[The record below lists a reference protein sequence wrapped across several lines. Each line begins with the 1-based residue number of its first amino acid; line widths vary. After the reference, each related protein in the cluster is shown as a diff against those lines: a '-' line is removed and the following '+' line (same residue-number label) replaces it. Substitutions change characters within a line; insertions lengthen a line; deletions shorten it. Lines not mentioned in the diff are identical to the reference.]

1 MKQSSRIPRLPKSVP
16 EFLAY
21 QLARRLDDDENA
33 GQYMA
38 LTRRFSIAFLLQ
50 AYRNA
55 DAGSNTIRDRR
66 RLFWEIIERSSTDE

>member
-1 MKQSSRIPRLPKSVP
+1 MKQSSRVPRLPRSVP

-33 GQYMA
+33 RQYID
-38 LTRRFSIAFLLQ
+38 LTKRFSVAFLLQ

-55 DAGSNTIRDRR
+55 DAGSDTIRDRR
-66 RLFWEIIERSSTDE
+66 RLFWEIIERSRTDE

>member
-1 MKQSSRIPRLPKSVP
+1 MKQSSRLPNLPQSVP

-21 QLARRLDDDENA
+21 QLARRLDDDENTNR
-33 GQYMA
+33 YIS
-38 LTRRFSIAFLLQ
+38 LTKRFSVASLLQ

-55 DAGSNTIRDRR
+55 DAGSDTIRDRR

>member
-1 MKQSSRIPRLPKSVP
+1 MKQSSRVPRLPKSVP

-33 GQYMA
+33 RRYID
-38 LTRRFSIAFLLQ
+38 LTKRFSVAFLLQ

-55 DAGSNTIRDRR
+55 DAGSHTIRDRR